1 MILQKAVIFAIAS
14 LAVLLLSCGGATSW
28 LNDDELRACIS
39 KSGGDAHGQSDA
51 GAVVLLDEGSMEIN
65 SGGEVGLSVF
75 EKHSI
80 VRILNPRGQ
89 KYANIVIPYSSNSV
103 VDEIQA
109 RTLATGGRIVP
120 LQAADIFDVSLY
132 PNFVFFSDQRAKIFT
147 MPSIDDGSVVEYC
160 YRLTIRGKTF
170 WHSWTFQDDV
180 PVLLSRFTLVKPGEW
195 DVIYKSYG
203 IPVVPSVTKA
213 PPPFRSKHVWE
224 ARDIPPLRSEFG
236 MPPDHEVTTRL
247 AIAPVGFTSW
257 DDVAHWYNEV
267 IGNRNAG
274 GTAVQAMAESLTR
287 NAQSDIDRL
296 RILYE
301 WVRDQIRYL
310 AVEIGTGGF
319 EPHSADEVFAKR
331 YGDCKDL
338 VMLLSALARTVH
350 IDVRPVL
357 ISTWHNGRA
366 DTSLP
371 SALQFNH
378 LIGYAPDVRAG
389 GIWLDAT
396 DKAGVFG
403 RLPWY
408 DQGVPVVVAG
418 PAEKGYRAFTPAESA
433 DANGDVLDWDV
444 ELNADGTALVTGK
457 TILTGA
463 YALELRNDLR
473 LADSTA
479 VRQWLNTSIAHRCPG
494 ATVLNYTLP
503 PERPVRDTLT
513 VSYRFH
519 APSFAVR
526 RDSLL
531 AIRPWTFTPLSL
543 ADFFRAQERTQP
555 IRFRHPSQTEI
566 RLAVWAPLG
575 WQFRAA
581 ASADSS
587 VASCGLA
594 RWQEKIQPRSASLRM
609 MVQLQGDDLMPAQY
623 QAFRNFLDGVRLRE
637 VRELMLSRQRDG
649 D

>member
-1 MILQKAVIFAIAS
+1 MIFHKAVIIATAP
-14 LAVLLLSCGGATSW
+14 LAFLLLCCGSATSW
-28 LNDDELRACIS
+28 LNDEELRACIRTS
-39 KSGGDAHGQSDA
+39 EADARHHADA
-51 GAVVLLDEGSMEIN
+51 GAVVMLDEGSMEIN
-65 SGGEVGLSVF
+65 SGGEVGLSIF

-109 RTLATGGRIVP
+109 RTLEPGGRIVQ
-120 LQAADIFDVSLY
+120 LQSADVFDVSLY

-147 MPSIDDGSVVEYC
+147 MPSIDDGSVVEYR

-195 DVIYKSYG
+195 EVIYRSYG
-203 IPVVPSVTKA
+203 IPIVPSVTKA

-224 ARDIPPLRSEFG
+224 ARDLPPLRSEFG

-267 IGNRNAG
+267 VGKRNIGG
-274 GTAVQAMAESLTR
+274 PAVEALAESLCR
-287 NAQSDIDRL
+287 NALSDTDRL

-319 EPHSADEVFAKR
+319 EPHTADEVFAKR

-338 VMLLSALARTVH
+338 VMLLSALAHAAH

-357 ISTWHNGRA
+357 ISTWHNGKP

-378 LIGYAPDVRAG
+378 LIGYAPDVRPG
-389 GIWLDAT
+389 GVWLDAT
-396 DKAGVFG
+396 DKAGIFG

-418 PAEKGYRAFTPAESA
+418 PAEQGRRSITPAEPA
-433 DANGDVLDWDV
+433 EANGDVLDWEV
-444 ELNADGTALVTGK
+444 ELNADGTALVSGK

-463 YALELRNDLR
+463 FALELRNDLR
-473 LADSTA
+473 LADSAA

-494 ATVLNYTLP
+494 ASVLSYAIP
-503 PERPVRDTLT
+503 PERPVRDSLT
-513 VSYRFH
+513 ISYRFQ

-531 AIRPWTFTPLSL
+531 VIRPWAFAPLTL
-543 ADFFRAQERTQP
+543 ADFFRGQVRTQP
-555 IRFRHPSQTEI
+555 VRFRHPSQSEI
-566 RLAVWAPLG
+566 RIAVWAPLG
-575 WQFRAA
+575 WELRPTATV
-581 ASADSS
+581 DSI
-587 VASCGLA
+587 VAPCGFA
-594 RWQEKIQPRSASLRM
+594 RWQEKVQSGSANLQM
-609 MVQLQGDDLMPAQY
+609 MVRLQGDDLMPAQY
-623 QAFRNFLDGVRLRE
+623 QAFRSFLDGVRLRE
-637 VRELMLSRQRDG
+637 VRELTLSRQRG
-649 D
+649 GE

>member
-1 MILQKAVIFAIAS
+1 MILHKAILFTIVP
-14 LAVLLLSCGGATSW
+14 LAFVFLSCGGATSW
-28 LNDDELRACIS
+28 LNDDELLACLRNS
-39 KSGGDAHGQSDA
+39 NADTRRHPDA
-51 GAVVLLDEGSMEIN
+51 GAVVLLDEGSMEIS
-65 SGGEVGLSVF
+65 SGGEIGLSVF

-80 VRILNPRGQ
+80 VRILNTRGQ
-89 KYANIVIPYSSNSV
+89 KYANIIIPYSSNSV

-109 RTLATGGRIVP
+109 RTLEPGGHIIP
-120 LQAADIFDVSLY
+120 LQAADVFDVSLY

-147 MPSIDDGSVVEYC
+147 MPSIEDGSVVEYR

-195 DVIYKSYG
+195 DVIYRSYG
-203 IPVVPSVTKA
+203 IPVVPSITKA

-224 ARDIPPLRSEFG
+224 ARDLPPLRSEFG

-267 IGNRNAG
+267 IGKRNAG
-274 GTAVQAMAESLTR
+274 GAAVESMAESLTR
-287 NAQSDIDRL
+287 NAQTDTDRL

-338 VMLLSALARTVH
+338 VMLLSALTHAVR

-357 ISTWHNGRA
+357 ISTWHNGRP

-378 LIGYAPDVRAG
+378 LIGYAPDVGPG
-389 GIWLDAT
+389 GTWLDAT

-408 DQGVPVVVAG
+408 DQGVPAVVAG
-418 PAEKGYRAFTPAESA
+418 PAEKGFRAFTPSESA
-433 DANGDVLDWDV
+433 EANGDVLEWEV
-444 ELNADGTALVTGK
+444 EMNADGTALVTGK

-463 YALELRNDLR
+463 FALELRNDLR
-473 LADSTA
+473 LADSAA
-479 VRQWLNTSIAHRCPG
+479 VRQWLNTSVAHRCPG
-494 ATVLNYTLP
+494 ASVLSYTVS

-513 VSYRFH
+513 VNYRFH

-531 AIRPWTFTPLSL
+531 VVRPWAFTPLSL
-543 ADFFRAQERTQP
+543 ADFFREPERTQP
-555 IRFRHPSQTEI
+555 VRFRHPSQSGI
-566 RLAVWAPLG
+566 RITLWSPLG
-575 WQFRAA
+575 WHLRAIA
-581 ASADSS
+581 LVDSL
-587 VASCGLA
+587 VAPCGLA
-594 RWQEKIQPRSASLRM
+594 RWNEDTRPGSVDLRM
-609 MVQLQGDDLMPAQY
+609 IVQLQGNDLVPAQY

-637 VRELMLSRQRDG
+637 TRELTFSR
-649 D
+649 